1 MQTNIPKPP
10 EQGNQQDT
18 TDQDYEIGD
27 VVVYADGI
35 NIESLETIEAYQPDD
50 HYWLE
55 GGQLVHASHIRLA
68 TTAELKARRRLSETE
83 LSMAEVS

>member
-35 NIESLETIEAYQPDD
+35 NIESL
-50 HYWLE
+50 
-55 GGQLVHASHIRLA
+55 
-68 TTAELKARRRLSETE
+68 
-83 LSMAEVS
+83 